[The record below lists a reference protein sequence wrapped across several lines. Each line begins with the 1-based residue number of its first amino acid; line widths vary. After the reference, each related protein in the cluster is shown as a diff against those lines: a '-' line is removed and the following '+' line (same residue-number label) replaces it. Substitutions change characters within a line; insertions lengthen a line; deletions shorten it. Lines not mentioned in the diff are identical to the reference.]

1 MFARLNHIAIT
12 SDQYAINAKFYEA
25 LFGLCTSSK
34 PRPARACVVSDGVV
48 GMNIIPRREGRTGG
62 LDHFGLE
69 VEDIEVAKERIAKF
83 DPTIHVLKRPPV
95 RPFAAY
101 SAHDPD
107 VNIFDLSAKNLDM
120 QKDVYA
126 DSLDRTAR
134 RFSHFALRTRNAERC
149 AEFYHEVFEL
159 APLNKKAD
167 DPNYYL
173 SDGNMT
179 LAILQ
184 WRMEDYY
191 GMDPQRTGP
200 DHIGFTVESIE
211 KVKEDLDDL
220 TGQNPLM
227 RIRALGYGD
236 EGRARLDLFKRCPL
250 GHFHITDIEGT
261 YIDIAE
267 A

>member
-25 LFGLCTSSK
+25 LFGLKTARN

-69 VEDIEVAKERIAKF
+69 VEDIEEARSRVAKF
-83 DPTIHVLKRPPV
+83 DPAITLLKRPPV

-107 VNIFDLSAKNLDM
+107 TNIFDLSEKRM
-120 QKDVYA
+120 QKDIYSE
-126 DSLDRTAR
+126 DKDETAN

-149 AEFYHEVFEL
+149 AEFYSEVFEL
-159 APLNKKAD
+159 NALNRKAD

-173 SDGNMT
+173 SDGRMT

-184 WRMEDYY
+184 WRMEDYAD
-191 GMDPQRTGP
+191 MDPQRLGP
-200 DHIGFTVESIE
+200 DHIGFTVESID
-211 KVKEDLDDL
+211 KVREDLDDL

-227 RIRALGYGD
+227 RTRPLGYGK
-236 EGRARLDLFKRCPL
+236 EGEARLSLFKRCPL
-250 GHFHITDIEGT
+250 GHFHITDIEGV